1 VGISRNY
8 PLKTR
13 TSKQLIG
20 KIPGFEIILS
30 HPVRYPRSKQGLS
43 AEVRGGREAART
55 GFLQVGGPAGG
66 DTDVLLTCTPA
77 NRASIRFWRGVGA
90 EEGQG
95 IDGESVY
102 VSTEEQI
109 W

>member
-1 VGISRNY
+1 MQGQREACERRKHVPEGY
-8 PLKTR
+8 
-13 TSKQLIG
+13 
-20 KIPGFEIILS
+20 LS
-30 HPVRYPRSKQGLS
+30 AGSCCCLS

-66 DTDVLLTCTPA
+66 DTDLLLTCTPA

-95 IDGESVY
+95 IGGESVY

-109 W
+109 R